1 MHYAYILR
9 SVTEPDRF
17 YHGSTSDLRKRLAVH
32 NAGGNV
38 TTKSHR
44 PWTLI
49 WYSGFACKQTAMNFE
64 RYLKTASG
72 KAFARKRLI
81 PDDILDLQ
89 PGLG

>member
-9 SVTEPDRF
+9 SVLEPAR
-17 YHGSTSDLRKRLAVH
+17 YYYGSTSDLRKRLAVH

-38 TTKSHR
+38 STKPYR
-44 PWTLI
+44 PWTLV
-49 WYSGFACKQTAMNFE
+49 WYGGFPCEKSAMDFE

-81 PDDILDLQ
+81 QSHIAPL
-89 PGLG
+89 